1 MLDLLARLRD
11 RQIGDHIFAAR
22 FAGLPER
29 RSRAF
34 DDLLGDADEFA
45 VCRGLLLLALP
56 RGHSLD
62 LLHPPPRRSRPISEP
77 LDTPAFQ
84 RCGEATD
91 QARDDANDIP
101 QQRVVGRMMNVGLHH
116 RGVDTQLLAVLQSE
130 LDRRLHHQIIDRLE
144 RLGRQPIEAAVERI
158 VSRHWQTIEV
168 RELAQCASVG
178 NPLAQF
184 AIVPVLDA
192 HQNQRAQDLLRRQAA
207 ATRLG
212 LLQAPRQIAAD
223 LFDHVLLVVKKIGNR
238 LQQRLKTQALT
249 HQLPIGK
256 TDLPLRCPGHPQP
269 SSLFAA
275 SARSRFSAL
284 IYRGAAWCSRSC
296 RARPLSRL
304 R

>member
-1 MLDLLARLRD
+1 MTSSAMPMSSRYVPVCCSWRCLVVIRWISCIRRRAD
-11 RQIGDHIFAAR
+11 RVRSRNPLIRRRSSAAAR
-22 FAGLPER
+22 R
-29 RSRAF
+29 
-34 DDLLGDADEFA
+34 
-45 VCRGLLLLALP
+45 
-56 RGHSLD
+56 
-62 LLHPPPRRSRPISEP
+62 
-77 LDTPAFQ
+77 
-84 RCGEATD
+84 TD

-144 RLGRQPIEAAVERI
+144 RLGRQPIEAAVERV
-158 VSRHWQTIEV
+158 VSRHRQTIEV
-168 RELAQCASVG
+168 GELAQCASVG

-192 HQNQRAQDLLRRQAA
+192 HQNQRAQHLLRRQAA
-207 ATRLG
+207 ATGLG

-223 LFDHVLLVVKKIGNR
+223 LLDHVLLVVKKIGNR

-249 HQLPIGK
+249 HQLQIGK
-256 TDLPLRCPGHPQP
+256 TDLPLRCPGHAQP

-275 SARSRFSAL
+275 SARSRFNAL
-284 IYRGAAWCSRSC
+284 MYRGAAWCSRSC